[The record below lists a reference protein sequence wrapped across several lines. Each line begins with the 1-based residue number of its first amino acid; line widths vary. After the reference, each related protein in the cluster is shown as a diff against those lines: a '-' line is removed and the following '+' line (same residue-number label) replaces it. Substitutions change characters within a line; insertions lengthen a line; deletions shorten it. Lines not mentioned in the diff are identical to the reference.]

1 MTTNAESDQTDQTDL
16 TDNNDRVDGVGEG
29 SSSDYRVTIMGP
41 DGLALAMTMDAE
53 LRVVR
58 AFAIDDDRLRE
69 MLIVSS
75 VVAGQVEGVCLRL
88 LGPDGGSESPSL
100 MVSQSSTEGRAEA

>member
-1 MTTNAESDQTDQTDL
+1 MSDL

-41 DGLALAMTMDAE
+41 DGLALAMTMDAR
-53 LRVVR
+53 LRLVR
-58 AFAIDDDRLRE
+58 SLVIEDARLRE
-69 MLIVSS
+69 MLIVSR

-88 LGPDGGSESPSL
+88 LRPDGGSESPSL
-100 MVSQSSTEGRAEA
+100 MVSQSSTEGRGEP